1 MGFFCSSLLIDLDK
15 KALWVVPFNHVAFTV
30 RDVKDQTKFSEGHH
44 DAILSQVGLRV
55 KYPLEKRTAE
65 EQCTVWNVFMNENQP
80 VVPKEFKLIQGMG
93 KSIFMVM
100 NQTLHYMNLD
110 VFIHMGFEF
119 TDVEF
124 VPDQILIKLP
134 YGDTMTC
141 NMSSLCVYR

>member
-1 MGFFCSSLLIDLDK
+1 MGLCCSFLLIDLDK
-15 KALWVVPFNHVAFTV
+15 KGLWVVPFNHVAFTV

-44 DAILSQVGLRV
+44 DAILQQVGLRV

-65 EQCTVWNVFMNENQP
+65 EQCTLL
-80 VVPKEFKLIQGMG
+80 KLVQGVG
-93 KSIFMVM
+93 KSIYMVM
-100 NQTLHYMNLD
+100 NRTLHYMELY

-124 VPDQILIKLP
+124 VPDQVLIKLP
-134 YGDTMTC
+134 YGDTMLC